1 MTTEIASS
9 SDVPSP
15 ADLKKIAL
23 NKIISL
29 TLNEGLINERK
40 TQSHSSEFV
49 IEDIALRGDIT
60 VLYAS
65 PNTGK
70 TLLALRL
77 LAQTKQANDTDIEIF
92 HVNLDDSFD
101 GLTKKAEIGLTSG
114 YRVLN
119 TSSFTD
125 PLTALNG
132 IFTTLIESGA
142 ARETVFILDT
152 VKKFADPMDKKAC
165 TNFMR
170 GCRTFT
176 QAGGT
181 IILLAHNNKQTP
193 NNPTPTPGGTSDLHD
208 DADCVYVMSTVRKQ
222 TIDKGTQFFV
232 KFDNRKARGPNVTEA
247 NYSFIKNEDTDYTNM
262 FWSVKSEESN
272 SSKQLASD
280 NLDPKLVDTILCI
293 LSEGPRTQ
301 AELTTQL
308 RDKFGKNK
316 IRDHLKALSDQ
327 STGEPKLAESR
338 GPKNKAIYE
347 LSQ

>member
-1 MTTEIASS
+1 MTTETASC
-9 SDVPSP
+9 SDAPSP
-15 ADLKKIAL
+15 ADLKITAL

-40 TQSHSSEFV
+40 KQSHASEFV
-49 IEDIALRGDIT
+49 IEEIALRGDIT

-70 TLLALRL
+70 TLLALSL
-77 LAQTKQANDTDIEIF
+77 LAQTKQVNDTDIEIF

-125 PLTALNG
+125 PLIALND

-142 ARETVFILDT
+142 ARETVFVLDT
-152 VKKFADPMDKKAC
+152 VKKFTDPMDKKASS
-165 TNFMR
+165 NFMR

-222 TIDKGTQFFV
+222 TIDQGTQFFV

-301 AELTTQL
+301 AELRTQL
-308 RDKFGKNK
+308 SDKFGKNK
-316 IRDHLKALSDQ
+316 VRGHLRALSDQ
-327 STGEPKLAESR
+327 GSEEHKLTETR
-338 GPKNKAIYE
+338 GPKNTAVYE
-347 LSQ
+347 LSE

>member
-9 SDVPSP
+9 SDAPSP

-29 TLNEGLINERK
+29 TLDEGLINERK

-70 TLLALRL
+70 TLLALSL
-77 LAQTKQANDTDIEIF
+77 LAQTKQANNTDIEIF

-125 PLTALNG
+125 PLIALNG
-132 IFTTLIESGA
+132 IFTTLIESSA
-142 ARETVFILDT
+142 ARETVFVLDT
-152 VKKFADPMDKKAC
+152 VKKFTDPMDKKAC

-262 FWSVKSEESN
+262 FWSVKSEESH
-272 SSKQLASD
+272 SSKQPASD
-280 NLDPKLVDTILCI
+280 NLDPKLVDAILCI

-301 AELTTQL
+301 TELRNQL
-308 RDKFGKNK
+308 SDKFGKNK
-316 IRDHLKALSDQ
+316 IRGHLSALSDQ
-327 STGEPKLAESR
+327 STEEHKLTETR
-338 GPKNKAIYE
+338 GPKNTAVYE
-347 LSQ
+347 LS

>member
-1 MTTEIASS
+1 MTTDTASS
-9 SDVPSP
+9 SDAPSP
-15 ADLKKIAL
+15 VDLKTIAL

-49 IEDIALRGDIT
+49 IEGIALRGDIT

-70 TLLALRL
+70 TLLALSL
-77 LAQTKQANDTDIEIF
+77 LAQTKRANDTDIEIF

-119 TSSFTD
+119 TNSFTD
-125 PLTALNG
+125 PLIALNS

-142 ARETVFILDT
+142 ARETVFVLDT
-152 VKKFADPMDKKAC
+152 VKKFTDPMDKKAC
-165 TNFMR
+165 SSFMR

-232 KFDNRKARGPNVTEA
+232 KFDNRKARGPNVTED
-247 NYSFIKNEDTDYTNM
+247 NYSFIKNEDADYTNM
-262 FWSVKSEESN
+262 FWSVRPEDAEVSNQITSEGLN
-272 SSKQLASD
+272 TT
-280 NLDPKLVDTILCI
+280 LVDTILCM
-293 LSEGPRTQ
+293 LSEGPISQ
-301 AELTTQL
+301 KELISKL
-308 RDKFGKNK
+308 SNEYGRNK
-316 IRDHLKALSDQ
+316 VRSHLKALSDPR
-327 STGEPKLAESR
+327 TDEPKLIESR
-338 GPKNKAIYE
+338 GPKNAAVYE
-347 LSQ
+347 LN